1 MEFGFGYRPTPFDA
15 YVRYDLAHGWIPH
28 TIRNR
33 HERYFLMVKILKSL
47 KWLFIGLVLLFIYA
61 PILLLTVYSFNKS
74 EIINEWTGFSWDHY
88 AYFFNLNNQPL
99 QIVIQTICLALVVA
113 SLSTILATIGA
124 IGIFYS
130 KKRVSTLLS
139 GINQIP
145 VINAEVVTAI
155 SLAFL
160 FVAFNLP
167 KSTFIPLIVGQ
178 MVLCTPF
185 VILSIIPKLKQ
196 MDHSLY
202 EAALDL
208 GASPTRA
215 LFSVVIPQISSGIV
229 SGFMLAITLSL
240 DDYIISAYTK
250 PNTFQTIS
258 THIYSLA
265 KGSTVDTIKSSYWAF
280 TAIIFV
286 IIVIAVVVTNII
298 ANKKAGKKQ

>member
-1 MEFGFGYRPTPFDA
+1 M
-15 YVRYDLAHGWIPH
+15 VK
-28 TIRNR
+28 
-33 HERYFLMVKILKSL
+33 FLKILKGV
-47 KWLFIGLVLLFIYA
+47 FIGLILLFIYA
-61 PILLLTVYSFNKS
+61 PILLLTIYSFNETETITS
-74 EIINEWTGFSWDHY
+74 WGDFSWTHY
-88 AYFFNLNNQPL
+88 EYFFNPDNQPL
-99 QIVIQTICLALVVA
+99 PIVLQTINLALVVA
-113 SLSTILATIGA
+113 SLSTLLATVGA

-130 KKRVSTLLS
+130 KKRSSTLLS

-196 MDHSLY
+196 MDNNLY

-208 GASPTRA
+208 GASPARA
-215 LFSVVIPQISSGIV
+215 LFSVVIPQISPGIV

-240 DDYIISAYTK
+240 DDYIIAAYTK

-265 KGSTVDTIKSSYWAF
+265 KGSTVEMIKSSYWAL
-280 TAIIFV
+280 TAIIFAG
-286 IIVIAVVVTNII
+286 IVIAVVAMNVL
-298 ANKKAGKKQ
+298 AFKKAGKKQ

>member
-1 MEFGFGYRPTPFDA
+1 
-15 YVRYDLAHGWIPH
+15 
-28 TIRNR
+28 
-33 HERYFLMVKILKSL
+33 MVKFRTILK
-47 KWLFIGLVLLFIYA
+47 WGFIGLILLFIYA
-61 PILLLTVYSFNKS
+61 PILLLTVFSFNETETITS
-74 EIINEWTGFSWDHY
+74 WGEFSWDHY
-88 AYFFNLNNQPL
+88 KYFFSPDNQPL
-99 QIVIQTICLALVVA
+99 KIVFQTICLALIVA
-113 SLSTILATIGA
+113 SFSTLLATVGA
-124 IGIFYS
+124 IGIFYT
-130 KKRVSTLLS
+130 KKRTSSLLS

-196 MDHSLY
+196 MDNNLY

-208 GASPTRA
+208 GASPARA
-215 LFSVVIPQISSGIV
+215 LFTVVIPQISPGIV

-240 DDYIISAYTK
+240 DDYIIAAYTK

-265 KGSTVDTIKSSYWAF
+265 KGSTVDTIKSSYWAL

-286 IIVIAVVVTNII
+286 AIVVVVIVMNVL

>member
-1 MEFGFGYRPTPFDA
+1 
-15 YVRYDLAHGWIPH
+15 
-28 TIRNR
+28 
-33 HERYFLMVKILKSL
+33 MVKILKYL
-47 KWLFIGLVLLFIYA
+47 KWVFIGLVLLFIYA
-61 PILLLTVYSFNKS
+61 PIMLLTVYSFNAS
-74 EIINEWTGFSWDHY
+74 ETINHWEGFSWTHY
-88 AYFFNLNNQPL
+88 EYFFNLDNQPL
-99 QIVIQTICLALVVA
+99 QIVIQTIFLALVVA
-113 SLSTILATIGA
+113 SLSTLLATVGA

-130 KKRVSTLLS
+130 KKRVSTVLS

-167 KSTFIPLIVGQ
+167 KSTFIPLIIGQ

-196 MDHSLY
+196 MDNSLY

-208 GASPTRA
+208 GASPTKA

-229 SGFMLAITLSL
+229 SGFLLAITLSL
-240 DDYIISAYTK
+240 DDYIIAAYTK
-250 PNTFQTIS
+250 PNSFQTIS

-265 KGSTVDTIKSSYWAF
+265 KGSTVNTIKSSYWAL
-280 TAIIFV
+280 TALLFVV
-286 IIVIAVVVTNII
+286 IIIAVVVMNVI
-298 ANKKAGKKQ
+298 ASKKADKKS